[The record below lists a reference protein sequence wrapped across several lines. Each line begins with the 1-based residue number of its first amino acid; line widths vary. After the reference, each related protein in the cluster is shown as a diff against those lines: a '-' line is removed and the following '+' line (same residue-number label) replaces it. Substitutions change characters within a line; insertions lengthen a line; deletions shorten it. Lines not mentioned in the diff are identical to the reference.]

1 MSKNNLNS
9 NEIKIFKLIIIHK
22 FNSISCWNRSCITYN
37 LLDNKCRFMTKGPP
51 DKIIKYCSSKSIP
64 DIDKIFSRLI
74 KDGYKIIAYATKI
87 LHLNQIDKNKNEE
100 HYMKDLS
107 FVGFIIIEKP
117 CKKEIS
123 HIIEKI
129 DKMNCKN
136 SISSI
141 ISTNDNIYN
150 SIEGSLKNG
159 IINKN
164 NVFVFDIGED
174 ENAGKI
180 IYAKYIYERDENLKD
195 QKYLLNKVDSNRS
208 LNKSVDK
215 ISINN
220 NKKVKNNEYLNSIRL
235 PDSSS
240 RKLINSESYQEIQEN
255 KNLINSN
262 TYEEK
267 SKNNFFFS
275 TEEENYFRSN
285 FPTLKKKTSKYSGNV
300 PSLLSNSFNILDRE
314 KKQSFNSPSPKKK
327 HINFSRTE
335 EFFNLSTFGKDSKG
349 EIFYEDDSSHIKY
362 KKRRPTTK
370 AILNFT
376 FRNSSI
382 YSYEC
387 LFFTKYEN
395 QIQPFKHDCVLC
407 FSGNLI
413 EYIYNRKNKINE
425 ENNPLEKYKL
435 DILMTLLKDRAKI
448 FYSMSPEQKSFLIK
462 IYRKY
467 LKKSVC
473 FVGINASDI
482 ESMALSNIGIMIGPP
497 LNFNTL
503 FCHYYLCDK
512 SLLSIEKILK
522 NGRSY
527 YENVSHL
534 LSVNSIFTILSI
546 IFIISTYKLNTFIN
560 SKLYIFINTSVFLL
574 CLSAFSIETNYA
586 VDINS
591 LIMDNKLYLI
601 YNIIKIIGTII
612 IKVAE
617 YPIL

>member
-1 MSKNNLNS
+1 MKKN
-9 NEIKIFKLIIIHK
+9 
-22 FNSISCWNRSCITYN
+22 
-37 LLDNKCRFMTKGPP
+37 
-51 DKIIKYCSSKSIP
+51 
-64 DIDKIFSRLI
+64 
-74 KDGYKIIAYATKI
+74 
-87 LHLNQIDKNKNEE
+87 
-100 HYMKDLS
+100 
-107 FVGFIIIEKP
+107 
-117 CKKEIS
+117 
-123 HIIEKI
+123 
-129 DKMNCKN
+129 
-136 SISSI
+136 
-141 ISTNDNIYN
+141 
-150 SIEGSLKNG
+150 
-159 IINKN
+159 
-164 NVFVFDIGED
+164 
-174 ENAGKI
+174 
-180 IYAKYIYERDENLKD
+180 
-195 QKYLLNKVDSNRS
+195 QKT
-208 LNKSVDK
+208 
-215 ISINN
+215 I
-220 NKKVKNNEYLNSIRL
+220 
-235 PDSSS
+235 
-240 RKLINSESYQEIQEN
+240 
-255 KNLINSN
+255 
-262 TYEEK
+262 
-267 SKNNFFFS
+267 FFFS

-382 YSYEC
+382 YNYEC

-601 YNIIKIIGTII
+601 YNIIKIIGTIF

-617 YPIL
+617 YPILLSFYKNNEENSVKINNEILTFYLFLFTWAQITSIIFAFNTQSFFRKHLLNNIIFIFIFFFILEYLIMNLTLSDISFKQNNSFLFINLETNNDNLDTFEDHHKLLILFIFFVDIILTYLLIRFLRIFFEKYTNKKINKIN